1 MTGPSEY
8 RRLGSLKWTGYE
20 PDVLAAWVAE
30 MDFGL
35 APAVSASLKDAVDR
49 GMTGYPYPYLERE
62 TAEAATGYW
71 SDTFGWV
78 VDPASVYP
86 APDVI
91 AGLGRCIQH
100 LTPPGS
106 PVVLH
111 TPVYFPFFSMVE
123 DAGREIF
130 EVPSTRGA
138 DGRFRIDVAGID
150 RALSEGAGSVVLCN
164 PWNPTGRVLTEEE
177 IADVIEVAARHD
189 ARVLADEVHGPI
201 TYDSAHVPAA
211 SIDPERVATVTAA
224 SKAWNLPGLKCAQ
237 VVLTNPADRE
247 IWEPHFTPD
256 RVGVGTFGLV
266 ASTAAFTHGRDWLAD
281 VLTRLDRNRALL
293 AETMAD
299 QAPEVVMGPVEGSY
313 LAWLDFSAYPI
324 DDPADF
330 LLDRARVALSAG
342 EPFRG
347 DSSRF
352 ARLNFATDEVTL
364 VAIVERI
371 GAAVGRAKFST
382 DE

>member
-62 TAEAATGYW
+62 TAEAAAGYW

-266 ASTAAFTHGRDWLAD
+266 A
-281 VLTRLDRNRALL
+281 
-293 AETMAD
+293 
-299 QAPEVVMGPVEGSY
+299 
-313 LAWLDFSAYPI
+313 
-324 DDPADF
+324 
-330 LLDRARVALSAG
+330 
-342 EPFRG
+342 
-347 DSSRF
+347 
-352 ARLNFATDEVTL
+352 
-364 VAIVERI
+364 
-371 GAAVGRAKFST
+371 
-382 DE
+382 